1 MLPKSDFEKNIEAT
15 AKLLGRQMAGTAAL
29 WYRRRYN
36 LPANHPLYLDLT
48 AQDILTEYWAHH
60 YDDLF
65 HKGKLEDEVETSNWE
80 EELSE
85 FLDNASDRDWETVV
99 DE

>member
-1 MLPKSDFEKNIEAT
+1 VLPRSDFERNAEAT
-15 AKLLGRQMAGTAAL
+15 AKSLGRQMAGTYAL

-65 HKGKLEDEVETSNWE
+65 HKGKLDAEVETDGWD
-80 EELSE
+80 EELQK
-85 FLDNASDRDWETVV
+85 FLSDTDDGEWETVV